1 MDCQEFQNQLDQLI
15 ENRLDITN
23 DVAEHGAI
31 CSQSD
36 CQERWTDFVLL
47 ESAISAWKQQTPV
60 IDLKDQILK
69 AEQFDEVQVLP
80 QTPRQT
86 NSTAMFTTV
95 AACVA
100 VCALVVV
107 ITIPRL
113 NWPMP
118 ENGVARVE
126 AGSQDKEELEELG
139 RMYASMVH
147 DASQKMTATVA
158 NVLPSM
164 DQMMDNMGPS
174 ASLLNI
180 WSERLEPIEQEFDEK
195 LENFLRETVSTM
207 DEQTS

>member
-1 MDCQEFQNQLDQLI
+1 MDCQEFQKQLDQLI
-15 ENRLDITN
+15 ENRLDVTG
-23 DVAEHGAI
+23 DVAEHGAT
-31 CSQSD
+31 CSESA

-47 ESAISAWKQQTPV
+47 ESAISAWKVNIPV
-60 IDLKDQILK
+60 IDLKDQILN
-69 AEQFDEVQVLP
+69 AEQFDEVEVLNQP
-80 QTPRQT
+80 PRNT
-86 NSTAMFTTV
+86 NSTALFTTV

-100 VCALVVV
+100 VCALVAV

-113 NWPMP
+113 NWSIP
-118 ENGVARVE
+118 ENSVAQTDQN
-126 AGSQDKEELEELG
+126 ASDKEELEELG

-158 NVLPSM
+158 NVLPDM
-164 DQMMDNMGPS
+164 DQMMENMGPS